1 MQLVDLY
8 ENDCI
13 FDKFDACLSPDG
25 KAIATGTYSNNFKV
39 LSREGAPESC
49 LEASRDP
56 HRKRLQTPTPVKVRL
71 QPPRYLACLA
81 GPLGTWLLVR
91 PLRLLWRS
99 LLRHLLCSLLIRTTS
114 DPLAHPQAHK

>member
-71 QPPRYLACLA
+71 LPSRVAASPSS
-81 GPLGTWLLVR
+81 PFHT
-91 PLRLLWRS
+91 
-99 LLRHLLCSLLIRTTS
+99 
-114 DPLAHPQAHK
+114 

>member
-1 MQLVDLY
+1 MSSSVHGCAQLVDLY

-25 KAIATGTYSNNFKV
+25 KAIATGTYSNTFKV

-71 QPPRYLACLA
+71 CP
-81 GPLGTWLLVR
+81 
-91 PLRLLWRS
+91 
-99 LLRHLLCSLLIRTTS
+99 
-114 DPLAHPQAHK
+114 

>member
-1 MQLVDLY
+1 VGVEKPDGSGSAQLVDLY

-39 LSREGAPESC
+39 LSREGASDSC

-71 QPPRYLACLA
+71 QP
-81 GPLGTWLLVR
+81 
-91 PLRLLWRS
+91 LRNCRL
-99 LLRHLLCSLLIRTTS
+99 
-114 DPLAHPQAHK
+114 PQAHSAQHSLSD

>member
-1 MQLVDLY
+1 MVQQPDPCAPRGSDGCGSAQLVDLY

-39 LSREGAPESC
+39 LSREGAAESC

-56 HRKRLQTPTPVKVRL
+56 HRKRLQTPTPVKVHPL
-71 QPPRYLACLA
+71 PPSLHIFCRDPTLAAVWKALDA
-81 GPLGTWLLVR
+81 G
-91 PLRLLWRS
+91 
-99 LLRHLLCSLLIRTTS
+99 TTMNC
-114 DPLAHPQAHK
+114 DA